1 LNKPG
6 FVIVLLSLALLAG
19 CAEYRE
25 YTYRDYQMSREQ
37 IYDGLMSVLDS
48 EGYTVIEREENF
60 VNGLPQTELKTDWNM
75 QQTGHPY
82 QGNDR
87 RRKAFIT
94 ITTLYTER
102 KEADFQPLTEEE
114 GRKHTERKEE
124 EKKKKADLEHTR
136 VGVAVNTE
144 RRDSIDR
151 PLEADWISEGPD
163 ALAAA
168 EVLGLLQAVF
178 GLKEGGAEP
187 SRKGM
192 DLKERE
198 LRNRK
203 R

>member
-1 LNKPG
+1 M
-6 FVIVLLSLALLAG
+6 SLALLAG

-37 IYDGLMSVLDS
+37 IHDGLMAVLES
-48 EGYTVIEREENF
+48 EGYTVVEREENF

-75 QQTGHPY
+75 QETGHPY
-82 QGNDR
+82 RGNDR
-87 RRKAFIT
+87 RKKAFVT
-94 ITTLYTER
+94 ITTRYSER
-102 KEADFQPLTEEE
+102 KEEEFQPLTEEE
-114 GRKHTERKEE
+114 GRKHL
-124 EKKKKADLEHTR
+124 EKKAEAEKKAELEHTR

-168 EVLGLLQAVF
+168 EILGLLQAVF

-187 SRKGM
+187 SRKGLS
-192 DLKERE
+192 LKEQE
-198 LRNRK
+198 IRNRQ